1 MNNKD
6 LDQITIRF
14 QQGFFYIFKSNSDC
28 SKAFGVLL
36 IEYKSNCSVS
46 LLLFVQG

>member
-6 LDQITIRF
+6 LDQITIKISA
-14 QQGFFYIFKSNSDC
+14 GIFYIFKSNSDC

-36 IEYKSNCSVS
+36 IEYKSNCSVF